1 MNKKCLESLQI
12 NISYSYCKKYKHQ
25 LHPQSSIE
33 ASSSIAASI
42 AFTYLFLFF
51 IRMFTKKQAF
61 KCLFKILLYRKIFN
75 S

>member
-12 NISYSYCKKYKHQ
+12 NISYSYCKKYEHQ

-33 ASSSIAASI
+33 ASSSIA
-42 AFTYLFLFF
+42 FTHLFLFF